1 MKLITNN
8 EVEEVFQN
16 YPEKV
21 KQQMYSL
28 RELVINTASNIKEID
43 KLEETLRWGEPSYIT
58 KFGSTL
64 RIDWKP
70 KTPNQYAIYF
80 KCTSKLV
87 PTFKT
92 LYKNEFNFEGNRA
105 ICFKLD
111 EEIPRDEL
119 KQCISMAMMYHK
131 LKHLPLLGV

>member
-1 MKLITNN
+1 MELITNYK
-8 EVEEVFQN
+8 VQEVFQN

-21 KQQMYSL
+21 KQQMLSL
-28 RELVINTASNIKEID
+28 RELVINTASDIKEID

-64 RIDWKP
+64 RIDWKS
-70 KTPNQYAIYF
+70 KKPNQYAIYF

-92 LYKNEFNFEGNRA
+92 LYKNEFNFEKNRA
-105 ICFKLD
+105 ICFELD
-111 EEIPRDEL
+111 AEIPRDEL
-119 KQCISMAMMYHK
+119 KQCISMALMYHK